1 MKKSNNE
8 FKPYFLG
15 IDIGTDSV
23 GYAVTNTDYTLCKF
37 RGEPMWGVT
46 LFDSA
51 EPCGERRAFR
61 SARRRLARRRQRV
74 KLLQE
79 FFCGEINKVD
89 SGFYKK
95 ISESA
100 LYPEDKTCEAS
111 CVITKDYKTIHHL
124 ICELMKPGKKH
135 DIRLIYAA
143 CAWLVAHRG
152 HFLSDMDPENT
163 DAILDLKPTYESFL
177 SWFEENG
184 LSLPWECDLN
194 KIADIICRKDKVAAK
209 ESAFCALAFGAKK
222 PKDNAE
228 EYPISRTAVIKLLCG
243 GTIKLGKLF
252 IADERASEINK
263 SVVLSDADGLQE
275 IIAEFEEGAELLK
288 RLSALYDCATLS
300 VILSGHKSISD
311 AKVSEYEK
319 HKKDLK
325 ELKCLLRKY
334 DKTAFDEIIK
344 SFCKGTD
351 LSEVLK
357 KYEDDFKIKII
368 GLFKETEP
376 EKYKEAKESLNRLL
390 KVYDSKTLSEIL
402 GGHKSISD
410 AKVVEYEKH
419 KNDLKQIKDL
429 LCKYDKILYN
439 TMFRDTS
446 NNGYSAYVGKSKS
459 VKREDFYDFV
469 KSIVSEIEKKNESDK
484 TIEKI
489 LSDIENKTYMP
500 KQVNGDNRVIPHQLY
515 YAELCKI
522 LENASEYYGFLKEKD
537 KDGYV
542 TSEKIKSIFL
552 FKIPY
557 FVGPLN
563 SKKFGW
569 IAKKSEE
576 KIYPWNFEKVVDFDK
591 CEQEFIN
598 RMTNTCTYLSG
609 ADVAAGNSLLYCK
622 YSVLNEINPLKIN
635 GRPISTELKQRIFN
649 EVFMPGIT
657 NKPKVT
663 YKTLVKWLVANGI
676 IKKGDET
683 SISGID
689 TEIKSS
695 MKPMFDFYR
704 LMKEKKLKET
714 EVEEIIK
721 YSTYTEDKGRFKKWL
736 GEKFELSA
744 EDIRYISGKNYSGFG
759 RLSEEFLNVIEGTDR
774 ETGETGTIMHFMWS
788 TNDNLMQILSDKYT
802 FREIINK
809 RNRDYYDER
818 THSVQSRLDD
828 MGVSNAVKRPVLR
841 ALEVID
847 DITKAKKSVPEKIFV
862 EMPRGGAPEQKK
874 RTDSRQK
881 QLTELYKSI
890 KKDADVQKMMNELNS
905 LGDDA
910 NSRLRSEALFLY
922 FTQLGKCAYCGKP
935 INIDEIKSGS
945 VNIDHIWPQA
955 YVKDDSI
962 HNNKV
967 LVHSPENKDKGD
979 VYPIKSEWQNKMRSY
994 WDYLLEHK
1002 LITAEKHRRLIRNT
1016 PFSDEEKNGFI
1027 NRQLVET
1034 SQSAKALTLLLTE
1047 KYPDTEIVYVKA
1059 KNVSEFR
1066 HKYGEIKN
1074 KAGLSDD
1081 EKNDE
1086 QLIKCRTVNDVHHAH
1101 DAYLNIIVGN
1111 VFNEKFTKKFNV
1123 AKDKYSLNY
1132 RVLFGKELRN
1142 APEVWSPQKHIA
1154 VVDKVM
1160 NTKFVHLTKYQ
1171 TKKKGKLFDIQ
1182 PVSAKP
1188 GLVPRKKG
1196 LDPAK
1201 YGGYNKPSMSFF
1213 SLVKYTKGKK
1223 TEVTFLPVDLLC
1235 ADKFENDA
1243 GFAEKYIKDTLGNI
1257 RDLSFP
1263 LGKRI
1268 IKINTVLSLDGFE
1281 VCISGKGNGGA
1292 LLLLRSLTTL
1302 YLPHEHVRYAKALEK
1317 TAEKLA
1323 DDKKYKKAE
1332 EKLVDDINYGK
1343 VDRLGKITS
1352 KENLELFKFFAEKL
1366 SKKPFSK
1373 IPGAKIVLDENEKTK
1388 FCDLTIKKQIRYLN
1402 NLVLYFKTN
1411 RSGDVDLSKDD
1422 NKQEKHKSK
1431 TGALYISANLSNW
1444 KYDDVRIIDRSAS
1457 GLFEKVSGNLK
1468 EIL

>member
-51 EPCGERRAFR
+51 EQCGERRAFR

-334 DKTAFDEIIK
+334 DK
-344 SFCKGTD
+344 
-351 LSEVLK
+351 
-357 KYEDDFKIKII
+357 
-368 GLFKETEP
+368 
-376 EKYKEAKESLNRLL
+376 
-390 KVYDSKTLSEIL
+390 
-402 GGHKSISD
+402 
-410 AKVVEYEKH
+410 
-419 KNDLKQIKDL
+419 
-429 LCKYDKILYN
+429 ILYN
-439 TMFRDTS
+439 TMFRDSS

-469 KSIVSEIEKKNESDK
+469 KSIVSEIEKKNESGK

-1213 SLVKYTKGKK
+1213 SLIKYTKGKK

-1243 GFAEKYIKDTLGNI
+1243 GFAEKYVKDSIGNI

-1281 VCISGKGNGGA
+1281 VCISGKCNGGA

-1323 DDKKYKKAE
+1323 YDKNYKVTE
-1332 EKLVDDINYGK
+1332 LFN
-1343 VDRLGKITS
+1343 KITPE
-1352 KENLELFKFFAEKL
+1352 KNLELFEYFAEKIGE
-1366 SKKPFSK
+1366 KPFSR
-1373 IPGAKIVLDENEKTK
+1373 IPGVKIVLDENEKTK
-1388 FCDLTIKKQIRYLN
+1388 FCNLTVNKQIEYLN
-1402 NLVLYFKTN
+1402 NLILYFKTN
-1411 RSGDVDLSKDD
+1411 RPGGIKI
-1422 NKQEKHKSK
+1422 NGIT
-1431 TGALYISANLSNW
+1431 TGRLYISANLSNW
-1444 KYDDVRIIDRSAS
+1444 KYNDIRIIDRSAS
-1457 GLFEKVSGNLK
+1457 GVFEKVSGNLK

>member
-51 EPCGERRAFR
+51 EQCGERRAFR

-209 ESAFCALAFGAKK
+209 ESAFCALVFGAKK

-325 ELKCLLRKY
+325 ELKCLLR
-334 DKTAFDEIIK
+334 
-344 SFCKGTD
+344 
-351 LSEVLK
+351 
-357 KYEDDFKIKII
+357 
-368 GLFKETEP
+368 
-376 EKYKEAKESLNRLL
+376 
-390 KVYDSKTLSEIL
+390 
-402 GGHKSISD
+402 
-410 AKVVEYEKH
+410 
-419 KNDLKQIKDL
+419 
-429 LCKYDKILYN
+429 KYDKILYN

-649 EVFMPGIT
+649 EVFMPGVT

-1188 GLVPRKKG
+1188 GLVPRKKE

-1323 DDKKYKKAE
+1323 YDKNYKVTE
-1332 EKLVDDINYGK
+1332 WFN
-1343 VDRLGKITS
+1343 KITPE
-1352 KENLELFKFFAEKL
+1352 KNLELFEYFAEKIGE
-1366 SKKPFSK
+1366 KPFSR
-1373 IPGAKIVLDENEKTK
+1373 IPGVKIVLDENEKTK
-1388 FCDLTIKKQIRYLN
+1388 FCNLTVNKQIEYLN
-1402 NLVLYFKTN
+1402 NLILYFKTN
-1411 RSGDVDLSKDD
+1411 RPGGIKI
-1422 NKQEKHKSK
+1422 NGIT
-1431 TGALYISANLSNW
+1431 TGRLYISANLSNW
-1444 KYDDVRIIDRSAS
+1444 KYNDIRIIDRSAS
-1457 GLFEKVSGNLK
+1457 GVFEKVSGNLK

>member
-51 EPCGERRAFR
+51 EQCGERRAFR

-334 DKTAFDEIIK
+334 DK
-344 SFCKGTD
+344 
-351 LSEVLK
+351 
-357 KYEDDFKIKII
+357 
-368 GLFKETEP
+368 
-376 EKYKEAKESLNRLL
+376 
-390 KVYDSKTLSEIL
+390 
-402 GGHKSISD
+402 
-410 AKVVEYEKH
+410 
-419 KNDLKQIKDL
+419 
-429 LCKYDKILYN
+429 ILYN

-704 LMKEKKLKET
+704 LMKEKKLKEA

-1101 DAYLNIIVGN
+1101 DAYLNIVVGN

-1132 RVLFGKELRN
+1132 RVLFGKEFGN
-1142 APEVWSPQKHIA
+1142 APEVWNPQKHIA

-1213 SLVKYTKGKK
+1213 SLIKYTKGKK

-1243 GFAEKYIKDTLGNI
+1243 GFAEKYVKDSIGNI

-1281 VCISGKGNGGA
+1281 VCISGKCNGGA

-1323 DDKKYKKAE
+1323 YDKNYKVTE
-1332 EKLVDDINYGK
+1332 WFN
-1343 VDRLGKITS
+1343 KITPE
-1352 KENLELFKFFAEKL
+1352 KNLELFEYFAEKIGE
-1366 SKKPFSK
+1366 KPFSR
-1373 IPGAKIVLDENEKTK
+1373 IPGVKIVLDENEKTK
-1388 FCDLTIKKQIRYLN
+1388 FCNLTVNKQIEYLN
-1402 NLVLYFKTN
+1402 NLILYFKTN
-1411 RSGDVDLSKDD
+1411 RPGGIKI
-1422 NKQEKHKSK
+1422 NGIT
-1431 TGALYISANLSNW
+1431 TGQLYISANLSNW

>member
-51 EPCGERRAFR
+51 EQCGERRAFR

-209 ESAFCALAFGAKK
+209 ESAFCVLAFGAKK

-325 ELKCLLRKY
+325 ELKCLLR
-334 DKTAFDEIIK
+334 
-344 SFCKGTD
+344 
-351 LSEVLK
+351 
-357 KYEDDFKIKII
+357 
-368 GLFKETEP
+368 
-376 EKYKEAKESLNRLL
+376 
-390 KVYDSKTLSEIL
+390 
-402 GGHKSISD
+402 
-410 AKVVEYEKH
+410 
-419 KNDLKQIKDL
+419 
-429 LCKYDKILYN
+429 KYDKILYN

-1243 GFAEKYIKDTLGNI
+1243 GFAEKYVKDSIGNI

-1281 VCISGKGNGGA
+1281 VCISGKCNGGA

-1323 DDKKYKKAE
+1323 YDKNYKVTE
-1332 EKLVDDINYGK
+1332 WFN
-1343 VDRLGKITS
+1343 KITTE
-1352 KENLELFKFFAEKL
+1352 KNLELFEYFAEKIGE
-1366 SKKPFSK
+1366 KPFSR
-1373 IPGAKIVLDENEKTK
+1373 IPGVKIVLDENEKTK
-1388 FCDLTIKKQIRYLN
+1388 FCNLTVNKQIEYLN
-1402 NLVLYFKTN
+1402 NLILYFKTN
-1411 RSGDVDLSKDD
+1411 RPGGIKI
-1422 NKQEKHKSK
+1422 NGIT
-1431 TGALYISANLSNW
+1431 TGRLYISANLSNW
-1444 KYDDVRIIDRSAS
+1444 KYNDIRIIDRSAS
-1457 GLFEKVSGNLK
+1457 GVFEKVSGNLK

>member
-51 EPCGERRAFR
+51 EQCGERRAFR

-124 ICELMKPGKKH
+124 ICELMKPSKKH

-325 ELKCLLRKY
+325 ELKCLLR
-334 DKTAFDEIIK
+334 
-344 SFCKGTD
+344 
-351 LSEVLK
+351 
-357 KYEDDFKIKII
+357 
-368 GLFKETEP
+368 
-376 EKYKEAKESLNRLL
+376 
-390 KVYDSKTLSEIL
+390 
-402 GGHKSISD
+402 
-410 AKVVEYEKH
+410 
-419 KNDLKQIKDL
+419 
-429 LCKYDKILYN
+429 KYDKILYN

-774 ETGETGTIMHFMWS
+774 ETGETGTIMYFMWS

-1323 DDKKYKKAE
+1323 YDKNYKVTE
-1332 EKLVDDINYGK
+1332 LFN
-1343 VDRLGKITS
+1343 KITPE
-1352 KENLELFKFFAEKL
+1352 KNLELFEYFAEKIGE
-1366 SKKPFSK
+1366 KPFSR
-1373 IPGAKIVLDENEKTK
+1373 IPGVKIVLDENEKTK
-1388 FCDLTIKKQIRYLN
+1388 FCNLTVNKQIEYLN
-1402 NLVLYFKTN
+1402 NLILYFKTN
-1411 RSGDVDLSKDD
+1411 RPGGIKI
-1422 NKQEKHKSK
+1422 NGIT
-1431 TGALYISANLSNW
+1431 TGRLYISANLSNW
-1444 KYDDVRIIDRSAS
+1444 KYNDIRIIDRSAS
-1457 GLFEKVSGNLK
+1457 GVFEKVSGNLK

>member
-51 EPCGERRAFR
+51 EQCGERRAFR

-325 ELKCLLRKY
+325 ELKCLLR
-334 DKTAFDEIIK
+334 
-344 SFCKGTD
+344 
-351 LSEVLK
+351 
-357 KYEDDFKIKII
+357 
-368 GLFKETEP
+368 
-376 EKYKEAKESLNRLL
+376 
-390 KVYDSKTLSEIL
+390 
-402 GGHKSISD
+402 
-410 AKVVEYEKH
+410 
-419 KNDLKQIKDL
+419 
-429 LCKYDKILYN
+429 KYDKILYN

-1101 DAYLNIIVGN
+1101 DAYLNIVVGN

-1213 SLVKYTKGKK
+1213 SLIKYTKGKK

-1243 GFAEKYIKDTLGNI
+1243 GFAEKYVKDSIGNI
-1257 RDLSFP
+1257 YDLSFP

-1281 VCISGKGNGGA
+1281 VCISGKCNGGA

-1323 DDKKYKKAE
+1323 YDKNYKVTE
-1332 EKLVDDINYGK
+1332 LFN
-1343 VDRLGKITS
+1343 KITPE
-1352 KENLELFKFFAEKL
+1352 KNLELFEYFAEKIGE
-1366 SKKPFSK
+1366 KPFSR
-1373 IPGAKIVLDENEKTK
+1373 IPGVKIVLDENEKTK
-1388 FCDLTIKKQIRYLN
+1388 FCNLTVNKQIEYLN
-1402 NLVLYFKTN
+1402 NLILYFKTN
-1411 RSGDVDLSKDD
+1411 RPGGIKI
-1422 NKQEKHKSK
+1422 NGIT
-1431 TGALYISANLSNW
+1431 TGRLYISANLSNW
-1444 KYDDVRIIDRSAS
+1444 KYNDIRIIDRSAS
-1457 GLFEKVSGNLK
+1457 GVFEKVSGNLK

>member
-51 EPCGERRAFR
+51 EQCGERRAFR

-325 ELKCLLRKY
+325 ELKCLLR
-334 DKTAFDEIIK
+334 
-344 SFCKGTD
+344 
-351 LSEVLK
+351 
-357 KYEDDFKIKII
+357 
-368 GLFKETEP
+368 
-376 EKYKEAKESLNRLL
+376 
-390 KVYDSKTLSEIL
+390 
-402 GGHKSISD
+402 
-410 AKVVEYEKH
+410 
-419 KNDLKQIKDL
+419 
-429 LCKYDKILYN
+429 KYDKILYN

-1101 DAYLNIIVGN
+1101 DAYLNIVVGN

-1132 RVLFGKELRN
+1132 RVLFGKEFGN
-1142 APEVWSPQKHIA
+1142 APEVWNPQKHIA

-1213 SLVKYTKGKK
+1213 SLIKYTKGKK

-1243 GFAEKYIKDTLGNI
+1243 GFAEKYVKDSIGNI

-1281 VCISGKGNGGA
+1281 VCISGKCNGGA

-1323 DDKKYKKAE
+1323 YDKNYKVTE
-1332 EKLVDDINYGK
+1332 LFN
-1343 VDRLGKITS
+1343 KITPE
-1352 KENLELFKFFAEKL
+1352 KNLELFEYFAEKIGE
-1366 SKKPFSK
+1366 KPFSR
-1373 IPGAKIVLDENEKTK
+1373 IPGVKIVLDENEKTK
-1388 FCDLTIKKQIRYLN
+1388 FCNLTVNKQIEYLN
-1402 NLVLYFKTN
+1402 NLILYFKTN
-1411 RSGDVDLSKDD
+1411 RPGGIKI
-1422 NKQEKHKSK
+1422 NGIT
-1431 TGALYISANLSNW
+1431 TGRLYISANLSNW
-1444 KYDDVRIIDRSAS
+1444 KYNDIRIIDRSAS
-1457 GLFEKVSGNLK
+1457 GVFEKVSGNLK

>member
-51 EPCGERRAFR
+51 EQCGERRAFR

-152 HFLSDMDPENT
+152 HFLSDMDSENT

-209 ESAFCALAFGAKK
+209 ESAFCALVFGAKK

-334 DKTAFDEIIK
+334 DKT
-344 SFCKGTD
+344 
-351 LSEVLK
+351 
-357 KYEDDFKIKII
+357 
-368 GLFKETEP
+368 
-376 EKYKEAKESLNRLL
+376 
-390 KVYDSKTLSEIL
+390 
-402 GGHKSISD
+402 
-410 AKVVEYEKH
+410 
-419 KNDLKQIKDL
+419 
-429 LCKYDKILYN
+429 LYN

-649 EVFMPGIT
+649 EVFMPGVT

-967 LVHSPENKDKGD
+967 LVHSLENKDKGD

-1188 GLVPRKKG
+1188 GLVPRKKE

-1323 DDKKYKKAE
+1323 YDKNYKVTE
-1332 EKLVDDINYGK
+1332 WFN
-1343 VDRLGKITS
+1343 KITPE
-1352 KENLELFKFFAEKL
+1352 KNLELFEYFAEKIGE
-1366 SKKPFSK
+1366 KPFSR
-1373 IPGAKIVLDENEKTK
+1373 IPGVKIVLDENEKTK
-1388 FCDLTIKKQIRYLN
+1388 FCNLTVNKQIEYLN
-1402 NLVLYFKTN
+1402 NLILYFKTN
-1411 RSGDVDLSKDD
+1411 RPGGIKI
-1422 NKQEKHKSK
+1422 NGIT
-1431 TGALYISANLSNW
+1431 TGRLYISANLSNW
-1444 KYDDVRIIDRSAS
+1444 KYNDIRIIDRSAS
-1457 GLFEKVSGNLK
+1457 GVFEKVSGNLK

>member
-51 EPCGERRAFR
+51 EQCGERRAFR

-334 DKTAFDEIIK
+334 DK
-344 SFCKGTD
+344 
-351 LSEVLK
+351 
-357 KYEDDFKIKII
+357 
-368 GLFKETEP
+368 
-376 EKYKEAKESLNRLL
+376 
-390 KVYDSKTLSEIL
+390 
-402 GGHKSISD
+402 
-410 AKVVEYEKH
+410 
-419 KNDLKQIKDL
+419 
-429 LCKYDKILYN
+429 ILYN

-469 KSIVSEIEKKNESDK
+469 KSIVSEIEKKNESGK

-552 FKIPY
+552 FKMPY

-1213 SLVKYTKGKK
+1213 SLIKYTKGKK

-1281 VCISGKGNGGA
+1281 VCISGKCNGGA

-1323 DDKKYKKAE
+1323 YDKNYKVTE
-1332 EKLVDDINYGK
+1332 LFN
-1343 VDRLGKITS
+1343 KITPE
-1352 KENLELFKFFAEKL
+1352 KNLELFEYFAEKIGE
-1366 SKKPFSK
+1366 KPFSR
-1373 IPGAKIVLDENEKTK
+1373 IPGVKIVLDENEKTK
-1388 FCDLTIKKQIRYLN
+1388 FCNLTVNKQIEYLN
-1402 NLVLYFKTN
+1402 NLILYFKTN
-1411 RSGDVDLSKDD
+1411 RPGGIKI
-1422 NKQEKHKSK
+1422 NGIT
-1431 TGALYISANLSNW
+1431 TGRLYISANLSNW
-1444 KYDDVRIIDRSAS
+1444 KYNDIRIIDRSAS
-1457 GLFEKVSGNLK
+1457 GVFEKVSGNLK